1 MLPLVEP
8 WAECPAC
15 ETETP
20 RRALHVQRN
29 RKSPLVDGPY
39 YAVIGCERCGL
50 AYVSPRPTPD
60 ALARYYVD
68 EDRVGWTVRHD
79 EEYAVAK
86 EEKKARL
93 ATRVLAP
100 ILGARGRGR
109 ALDVGCGAGDIL
121 GVLKNAG
128 WETVGIEPH
137 AARRAIAA
145 QHHRLI
151 EEIPREPTF
160 DLIIFHHVLEHVLA
174 PCDLLRA
181 ARVASL
187 SGAHLLVGVPAL
199 EDAAVTG
206 NLARACGPVHINGFT
221 GPALR
226 NAITMSGWAVVGLPG
241 KLVKHDRHIVYAI
254 AADGPRTPEPR
265 CLDEAV
271 GVLRQYG
278 RRLDRSGEFVTAV
291 SQSAD

>member
-15 ETETP
+15 GTETP

-29 RKSPLVDGPY
+29 RKSPLISGPY

-60 ALARYYVD
+60 ALDRYYVD
-68 EDRVGWTVRHD
+68 ENRNGWTVRHN
-79 EEYAVAK
+79 EVSAAAK
-86 EEKKARL
+86 EEKKAYL
-93 ATRVLAP
+93 AVRALAP
-100 ILGARGRGR
+100 ILEARGRGR

-121 GVLKNAG
+121 GVLKKVG
-128 WETVGIEPH
+128 WDTVGIEPH
-137 AARRAIAA
+137 ATLAAVAA

-151 EEIPREPTF
+151 AEIPGEPTF
-160 DLIIFHHVLEHVLA
+160 DLVIFHHVLEHVLS
-174 PCDLLRA
+174 PRGLLSAGRA
-181 ARVASL
+181 ASL
-187 SGAHLLVGVPAL
+187 PGAHLLVGVPAL

-221 GPALR
+221 EVALR
-226 NAITMSGWAVVGLPG
+226 NAISMAGWAVLSPVGAPAISG
-241 KLVKHDRHIVYAI
+241 RHIIYAV
-254 AADGPRTPEPR
+254 ADVAHTPEPR
-265 CLDEAV
+265 SLDAAIE
-271 GVLRQYG
+271 VLQQYG